1 VSSKNE
7 IVIKDSCILFDL
19 VELNLIKGFFQLDVI
34 AFTTQSVIEEINN
47 DEQWKI
53 IETYII
59 SGKLIIDKLGT
70 YEDIT
75 EIESQYAALSFT
87 DSSVLELAIRKK
99 AVLLTSDG
107 SLRKIS
113 ISKQV
118 SVRGLL
124 WIIEEL
130 SLRNIITVESAIE
143 KLNTYSEVNSRAP
156 IKEIQNLIDKLKK
169 I

>member
-1 VSSKNE
+1 MSSKSE

-19 VELNLIKGFFQLDVI
+19 VELNLMNDFFQLEVT
-34 AFTTQSVIEEINN
+34 AFTTPQVIEEIIN

-53 IETYII
+53 IEPYIT
-59 SGKLIIDKLGT
+59 SGKLNIDGYGT
-70 YEDIT
+70 YEDVT
-75 EIESQYAALSFT
+75 EIENQYAALSFT
-87 DSSVLELAIRKK
+87 DSSVLELAIRKS

-118 SVRGLL
+118 TVRGLL

-130 SLRNIITVESAIE
+130 HSRDIITVESALE
-143 KLNTYSEVNSRAP
+143 KLNDYSRVNVRAP
-156 IKEIQNLIDKLKK
+156 MKEIQNLIKKLQQ
-169 I
+169 

>member
-1 VSSKNE
+1 MSSKSE

-19 VELNLIKGFFQLDVI
+19 VELNLMKDFFQLDVI

-47 DEQWKI
+47 DEQSKI

-59 SGKLIIDKLGT
+59 SGKLIIDKLGS

-75 EIESQYAALSFT
+75 EIENQYAVLSFT

-124 WIIEEL
+124 WIIEKL
-130 SLRNIITVESAIE
+130 HSKNIITLELALE
-143 KLNTYSEVNSRAP
+143 KLNSYREVNSRAP
-156 IKEIQNLIDKLKK
+156 IKEIQNLIKKLQQ
-169 I
+169 